1 MTRCGCGQAALASA
15 LHGTDFAWVAQG
27 LFGQATLNMF
37 SMNKLLGKHLFRRED
52 LVVPA
57 EESDEEE
64 EDGEQ
69 PAAKKAKTDKPKP
82 KAKAKPKAEA
92 APRPRPAPSAAAVFD
107 PFDPYARAAKKAA
120 KAPRPAKDPNAPKGA
135 LTPYFLFTQEER
147 PRLLAAQPGLGFA
160 ALGKKLGE
168 RWRAL
173 DDGERQRFEA
183 LAVADRQ
190 RAAAELA
197 AYKPPAPGRLAAA
210 ATQQAAAR
218 QAGARTQRQKV
229 LAPPLAALLGVAA
242 DAPTLTRPEAVA
254 RMFAY
259 FSDHALLDPADKRYV
274 LADAPLRQV
283 FGKERFKAFAV
294 NALLS
299 PMLSRPEGA
308 SDADASDADEGS
320 SDSDEE
326 KDLEAEEAAA
336 DGRTLPGEKATE
348 MADE

>member
-1 MTRCGCGQAALASA
+1 MGCIALTLSVAS
-15 LHGTDFAWVAQG
+15 QG

-57 EESDEEE
+57 DESDGE

-82 KAKAKPKAEA
+82 KPKPKPKAEA

-183 LAVADRQ
+183 LAQADRQ

-197 AYKPPAPGRLAAA
+197 AYKPPPQGQLAAEATERSA
-210 ATQQAAAR
+210 AQQGRAR
-218 QAGARTQRQKV
+218 KQQPRV
-229 LAPPLAALLGVAA
+229 LAPPLAALLGAA
-242 DAPTLTRPEAVA
+242 TLTRPEAVA
-254 RMFAY
+254 RLFAY
-259 FSDHALLDPADKRYV
+259 FRDHALLDPEDKRYV
-274 LADAPLRQV
+274 LADAPLRQL
-283 FGKERFKAFAV
+283 FGQERFKAFAV
-294 NALLS
+294 NAWLT
-299 PMLSRPEGA
+299 PMLSHPEG
-308 SDADASDADEGS
+308 ASDADEGS
-320 SDSDEE
+320 SDSDLE
-326 KDLEAEEAAA
+326 KDLEAEEASDA
-336 DGRTLPGEKATE
+336 DGRALPGERAAE